1 MDSVLWLEIP
11 RSDRTTI
18 ECNVMLLVSCA
29 LDILHIYK
37 LLAHYGISLLSS
49 PPIRRRLSYCPKSL
63 NVDIYPQHSCSLL
76 LGSHVSSSFSCSS
89 CTSFLLPRVLVPY
102 PFAFLCMSHSL
113 NNLTTCSSFFAFLII
128 NSTSITNHFATLLHL
143 FTPTYTHIWIHR
155 RNPLRARAPPFFL
168 PVPHPHP
175 TLSRTRTFLD
185 NGYCHWIAPLA
196 ERFRLFLVIHA
207 MCNVVILI
215 LLCLFCPQ
223 FGKPAFF
230 VLRLPVHYDHPS
242 MGPPTVA
249 VCEHTLDSPGSRP
262 V

>member
-1 MDSVLWLEIP
+1 
-11 RSDRTTI
+11 
-18 ECNVMLLVSCA
+18 MLVISCA

-49 PPIRRRLSYCPKSL
+49 PSVCPPTSFVL
-63 NVDIYPQHSCSLL
+63 PQTAKCRYLRSTLL
-76 LGSHVSSSFSCSS
+76 LSF
-89 CTSFLLPRVLVPY
+89 PRVLCL
-102 PFAFLCMSHSL
+102 FKLFLQFLHVLSATSRPCPI
-113 NNLTTCSSFFAFLII
+113 SFRVLVHVSFTQQLDNLII
-128 NSTSITNHFATLLHL
+128 LFLLSSSSTHCTSITYHFATILHL

-155 RNPLRARAPPFFL
+155 RNPLRARVPPFFI
-168 PVPHPHP
+168 HPPRPPSTSHLIP
-175 TLSRTRTFLD
+175 YSHFL
-185 NGYCHWIAPLA
+185 GYRHWIAPLA

-242 MGPPTVA
+242 MGPPNVA
-249 VCEHTLDSPGSRP
+249 VCEHTLDSPCSRP

>member
-1 MDSVLWLEIP
+1 
-11 RSDRTTI
+11 
-18 ECNVMLLVSCA
+18 MLVISCA

-49 PPIRRRLSYCPKSL
+49 PSVCPPTSFVL
-63 NVDIYPQHSCSLL
+63 PQTAKCRYLRSTLL
-76 LGSHVSSSFSCSS
+76 LSF
-89 CTSFLLPRVLVPY
+89 PRVLCL
-102 PFAFLCMSHSL
+102 FKLFLQFLHVLSATSRPCPI
-113 NNLTTCSSFFAFLII
+113 SFRVLVHVSFTQQLDNLII
-128 NSTSITNHFATLLHL
+128 LFCFRIINTHCTSITNHFATILHL

-175 TLSRTRTFLD
+175 TLSHTRTFLD

-207 MCNVVILI
+207 MCNVVIWI
-215 LLCLFCPQ
+215 LLCLFCPR
-223 FGKPAFF
+223 FGKHAFF
-230 VLRLPVHYDHPS
+230 WCLRLPVHYDHPS
-242 MGPPTVA
+242 MGPPNVA
-249 VCEHTLDSPGSRP
+249 VFEHTLDSPCSRP